1 MSVDRLK
8 AAAKPGQ
15 PVVAVL
21 AAGRLDEETIC
32 ATLNRSAAADY
43 AALSHHCRSYRFAGP
58 AEVRAEACK
67 PQQQRSCRLLSR
79 RCFSENG
86 VRTDLA
92 VVHGATGILWYN
104 AGRDGTP
111 RPGPDGVNHTR
122 LAILDEAPTI
132 WEELSSVAK
141 EIGALAP
148 ALLAG
153 PPAGAETVFG
163 IGCANLTGEPYS
175 CWHTAV
181 DLLCR
186 QHAGSV
192 YIVAVNPHHH
202 SLVRPTT
209 FCLPAACCVP
219 TADEVLPCRS
229 TRSPGT

>member
-1 MSVDRLK
+1 M
-8 AAAKPGQ
+8 
-15 PVVAVL
+15 
-21 AAGRLDEETIC
+21 
-32 ATLNRSAAADY
+32 
-43 AALSHHCRSYRFAGP
+43 
-58 AEVRAEACK
+58 
-67 PQQQRSCRLLSR
+67 
-79 RCFSENG
+79 
-86 VRTDLA
+86 RTDLA

-148 ALLAG
+148 VLLAE

-186 QHAGSV
+186 EHAGSV

-202 SLVRPTT
+202 SLVRPA
-209 FCLPAACCVP
+209 FCLPAVCCCVP
-219 TADEVLPCRS
+219 TADEVLPCRQHTVTWDLS
-229 TRSPGT
+229 GLETVPPDATVTVFAANRTVPMRGYKFHDVMPPLATRVFVVPGHVAEAE